1 MENLGVDNL
10 GVDEDENPCVGICVI
25 GEDGYC
31 EGCGRSEDE
40 IYGTPP
46 APTPAPAV
54 TGADAKAG

>member
-1 MENLGVDNL
+1 MD
-10 GVDEDENPCVGICVI
+10 DENPCVGICII

-46 APTPAPAV
+46 APTPIPAPTPAK
-54 TGADAKAG
+54 TGADGKAA

>member
-1 MENLGVDNL
+1 MD
-10 GVDEDENPCVGICVI
+10 DENPCVGICII

-46 APTPAPAV
+46 APAPTPASTPAQ
-54 TGADAKAG
+54 TGADGKAA